1 MPEDRYTRFKNL
13 HSEEK
18 STSIL
23 LQLDGVFISRLLS
36 VYTQEYV
43 PVCCFLACFLCAS
56 QVIVIQPDIFIGLAK
71 AKNGSAAFSSGIASL
86 RKYELLLLYLRL
98 INVFFVGDMILCV
111 NKDELLVAGY
121 ETVNFPH

>member
-111 NKDELLVAGY
+111 NKDELLVAG
-121 ETVNFPH
+121 